1 MEEEI
6 LTEDS
11 RKKLINGI
19 NSKGVI
25 LEERTWKLI
34 QNFLTIESG
43 SQRYKLIYYSRDEK
57 IPRERIEIDVY
68 ALIDNKKFIIECKR
82 SKYSWFFLKNVQSED
97 AIYHLIDSK
106 DGIVVQSISTNK
118 ITSCE
123 SNLLCI
129 KQGQT
134 LPHTNNKDI
143 QVSYKELH
151 DSIRQVLQETEA
163 VMYEHTLNNR
173 RINPLFIPIIVTNAD
188 IFIIHYDDGHIN
200 MQGDLTDITSI
211 CHSPYL
217 AYNFPEVLT
226 WDTSRDIIKNY

>member
-68 ALIDNKKFIIECKR
+68 ALIDNKKFII
-82 SKYSWFFLKNVQSED
+82 V
-97 AIYHLIDSK
+97 
-106 DGIVVQSISTNK
+106 SI
-118 ITSCE
+118 
-123 SNLLCI
+123 
-129 KQGQT
+129 
-134 LPHTNNKDI
+134 
-143 QVSYKELH
+143 
-151 DSIRQVLQETEA
+151 
-163 VMYEHTLNNR
+163 
-173 RINPLFIPIIVTNAD
+173 
-188 IFIIHYDDGHIN
+188 
-200 MQGDLTDITSI
+200 
-211 CHSPYL
+211 
-217 AYNFPEVLT
+217 
-226 WDTSRDIIKNY
+226 